1 MNGSG
6 KTEKLSPEMNVSNQ
20 DLNTDQKTGENKSK
34 GKSESTWHLIKRSV
48 FGGHK
53 RDENNEPPVVKH
65 KKGTQSIQNAI
76 SYNLM
81 YEDGICELGNGE
93 YSVTFGFDDINYQ
106 QICKRRC
113 F

>member
-34 GKSESTWHLIKRSV
+34 GKSESTWHLIRRSV

-53 RDENNEPPVVKH
+53 RDENNEPPVVKKVH
-65 KKGTQSIQNAI
+65 NQSKMQ
-76 SYNLM
+76 
-81 YEDGICELGNGE
+81 
-93 YSVTFGFDDINYQ
+93 
-106 QICKRRC
+106 
-113 F
+113 